1 MTAHGTTP
9 TPTGAGR
16 SRWRRLW
23 RHLWRDARHTRRRL
37 DDAACARLAAAIRTS
52 ESGHLGEI
60 RLSVEA
66 ALPPGYVWQ
75 RLTARDRALTLFGKL
90 RVWDTEHD
98 TGVLV
103 YVLLA
108 ESAIEIVADR
118 GLRRRVPP
126 TEWDAIVEAMAARL
140 STGADG
146 RPGALEPALHEA
158 VQRLDALLQRHWPLP
173 DGLAANPDELAN
185 VVDRR

>member
-1 MTAHGTTP
+1 MTADCTTP
-9 TPTGAGR
+9 APTAGR
-16 SRWRRLW
+16 PSRWRRLW
-23 RHLWRDARHTRRRL
+23 RHFWRDVRHTRRRL
-37 DDAACARLAAAIRTS
+37 DDDACARLAAAIRDS
-52 ESGHLGEI
+52 ERAHLGEI

-66 ALPPGYVWQ
+66 ALPPGYLWR
-75 RLTARDRALTLFGKL
+75 RLSARARALTLFGKL
-90 RVWDTEHD
+90 RVWDTEHN

-108 ESAIEIVADR
+108 ESAIEIIADR
-118 GLRRRVPP
+118 GLRHRVPQA
-126 TEWDAIVEAMAARL
+126 EWDAIVEAMTARL

-158 VQRLDALLQRHWPLP
+158 VRRLDALLRQHWPLP
-173 DGLAANPDELAN
+173 DGHAANADELSN